1 MAYNIQPQWYY
12 RQQKGAA
19 PSRRPPP
26 QSAAPSPPARETNG
40 GSHAA
45 PANKAAPRRQSAARR
60 SPIDIGDPGDIL
72 LLTVLLFLY
81 LESRDPD
88 FLIILI
94 VVGFSV
100 LRHDG
105 EDG

>member
-12 RQQKGAA
+12 RQQQ
-19 PSRRPPP
+19 RP
-26 QSAAPSPPARETNG
+26 
-40 GSHAA
+40 
-45 PANKAAPRRQSAARR
+45 APRRAQNTGRAPATARR
-60 SPIDIGDPGDIL
+60 EQTPNVSTARQSPKTVRGANPALPFSIGDPGDIL

-81 LESRDPD
+81 LESRDQD

-100 LRHDG
+100 LRNK
-105 EDG
+105 